1 MKKLFFLVATL
12 FVIKSQA
19 QKHDEGEIRNLL
31 VQQTETWNRGDINGF
46 MQTYW
51 QNDSLMFIGKDGV
64 TWGWKSTLERYKKGY
79 PDKETMGQLSFDV
92 IQVKKLS
99 AEYFFVVGKWMLK
112 RNAGDLS
119 GHYNLLMK
127 RIKGQWKIIA
137 DHSS

>member
-51 QNDSLMFIGKDGV
+51 QNDSLMFIGKEGI
-64 TWGWKSTLERYKKGY
+64 TWGWKNTLERYKKGY

>member
-1 MKKLFFLVATL
+1 MKKLFFLVAIL

-31 VQQTETWNRGDINGF
+31 VQQTEAWNRGDISGF

-99 AEYFFVVGKWMLK
+99 AEYFFVVGKWMIK
-112 RNAGDLS
+112 RNTGDLR

>member
-1 MKKLFFLVATL
+1 MKKLFFLFAIL

-64 TWGWKSTLERYKKGY
+64 TWGWKNTLERYKKGY
-79 PDKETMGQLSFDV
+79 PDKETMGQLSFEV
-92 IQVKKLS
+92 IQMKKLS

-119 GHYNLLMK
+119 GYYNLLMK

>member
-1 MKKLFFLVATL
+1 MKKLFFLVAIL

-31 VQQTETWNRGDINGF
+31 VQQTEAWNRGDISGF

-64 TWGWKSTLERYKKGY
+64 TWGWKNTLERYKKGY